1 MFRQFQSVTL
11 VVAFIFNLNISNA
24 QISYPVVKAGSDNM
38 LLASMEQS
46 IDYSDDTIGFFPNS
60 LTNYEYNTYGDPE
73 LTKYYAWSSSDQA
86 YYEMSNF
93 ETFEY
98 SENQQL
104 IIYKDE
110 DRTTT
115 YSYNYC
121 LLPEETQTSFSND
134 TIVEKHDLYYDEMC
148 RLIVDKKTLFSP
160 NWEATAET
168 EFIYDGDK
176 LISSYF
182 YPMINYQGA
191 LEISTHYYYNA
202 EGMCVGDSSF
212 ERDQGELTWISLRYH
227 HYTYSGNLLSTAVEG
242 RYNSSLDIYSNYSR
256 NTWYYDSSDHLI
268 ENTIEDCL
276 TDDNVFYPYL
286 KYIYNYNAEGLLET
300 SISYHHTGLN
310 DWFAES
316 IRTYYYMPKP
326 QNIPEQTTISV
337 FPNPATHISYIN
349 LISDHED
356 EVQFTLYN
364 ITGKKIFQS
373 DFIPI
378 TYGKNQIPLYLY
390 NNAEPAISSGS
401 YFLIIEGAHK
411 YPTTQ
416 IIVL

>member
-1 MFRQFQSVTL
+1 MSRLFQLVTL
-11 VVAFIFNLNISNA
+11 LVAFIFILNICNA
-24 QISYPVVKAGSDNM
+24 QISYPVVKVGSDNM
-38 LLASMEQS
+38 LLASMEQLV
-46 IDYSDDTIGFFPNS
+46 DDPADTVGFVPNMII
-60 LTNYEYNTYGDPE
+60 NCEYNTFGDIIFK
-73 LTKYYAWSSSDQA
+73 KYYGWSFVDQA
-86 YYEMSNF
+86 YYEINF
-93 ETFEY
+93 FESFEY
-98 SENQQL
+98 SANQQL
-104 IIYKDE
+104 IVYKD
-110 DRTTT
+110 DVKTNT

-121 LLPEETQTSFSND
+121 LFPEETETSCYND
-134 TIVEKHDLYYDEMC
+134 SVIEKHDLYYDEMC
-148 RLIVDKKTLFSP
+148 RLILDKKTLFTP

-182 YPMINYQGA
+182 YPKINYQGA
-191 LEISTHYYYNA
+191 SETSTHYYYNA
-202 EGMCVGDSSF
+202 EGKCVGDSSF
-212 ERDQGELTWISLRYH
+212 EREQGELTWISTRHH

-242 RYNSSLDIYSNYSR
+242 RYNHSLDLYYNYNR

-268 ENTIEDCL
+268 ENTIEECFTFPDE
-276 TDDNVFYPYL
+276 FYPFS

-300 SISYHHTGLN
+300 SISYDYSGLN
-310 DWFAES
+310 NWYAES

-349 LISDHED
+349 LMSEHED
-356 EVQFTLYN
+356 QVQVTLYN
-364 ITGKKIFQS
+364 ITGEKIFQS
-373 DFIPI
+373 DLFPV

-390 NNAEPAISSGS
+390 NNADRAISSGS
-401 YFLIIEGAHK
+401 YFIIIKGAYK